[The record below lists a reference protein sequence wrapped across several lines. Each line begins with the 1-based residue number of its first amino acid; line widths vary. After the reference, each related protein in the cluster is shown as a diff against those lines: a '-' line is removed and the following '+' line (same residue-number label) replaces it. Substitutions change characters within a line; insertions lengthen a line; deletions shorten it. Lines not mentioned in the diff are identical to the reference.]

1 MLLVEACPPEVT
13 QFIVERATI
22 PVIGCGAGASCHG
35 QVVVLQDILGL
46 SDWQPAFAQP
56 LAAVGQAIQAGA
68 TAFAELVR
76 AGKLP
81 GKTYRMEQAEQ
92 EKLRSMLRSGSDSHA
107 TH

>member
-1 MLLVEACPPEVT
+1 
-13 QFIVERATI
+13 
-22 PVIGCGAGASCHG
+22 
-35 QVVVLQDILGL
+35 VLQDILGL

-81 GKTYRMEQAEQ
+81 GKTYRMDQAEQ
-92 EKLRSMLRSGSDSHA
+92 DKLRAMLRSGSDSHA
-107 TH
+107 AH